1 MNEITQRETY
11 LIWENFLTYNKSF
24 GKHDFNAVLGVSG
37 EKTNSFFS
45 TITGTGYTNDLVK
58 QIANATVISDADAFE
73 WEKTVLSYVSRL
85 NYAYDDKY
93 LFSLS
98 LRRDGSSIF
107 GKNFKY
113 GNFPAASIGWNI
125 SKEEFLQDS
134 DIINNLKIRASY
146 GVTGNDRLNTGSVD
160 PDVSSSTSNL
170 STGSILVDYYPSLAL
185 LSATSAVV
193 GGNLVGGFNPANI
206 PNAEL
211 KWERLIEINPGV
223 DFGLFNNAISGSVD
237 YYQRTSDQLLLYNPI
252 SVTTGFDAALVNLGK
267 VKNEGVEIEL
277 RTRNISTEKFKW
289 SSTIIATTNKNTLV
303 DFADSNGQIT
313 NVDSKRAAE
322 WINLEGQPISTFYG
336 WVVDKEIPLE
346 YINDPYHP
354 VGGQAQDVYVKDLN
368 GDGIIDDDDKA
379 ALGDPYPDLIWSFTN
394 NFKIGDFDFSFMI
407 QANQGA
413 EVRNMADQYMFNQFN
428 SAQDYN
434 TATTPNQG
442 FIKEKI
448 FTDAIIQDASYIA
461 LRNVNIGYNFPKDYI
476 SKYGISGLRIY
487 ATGQNL
493 IYKTAANYTGWN
505 PESIDRTSPTT
516 YGYQRG
522 GSPIYSTVSLG
533 LNLDF

>member
-1 MNEITQRETY
+1 M
-11 LIWENFLTYNKSF
+11 
-24 GKHDFNAVLGVSG
+24 
-37 EKTNSFFS
+37 
-45 TITGTGYTNDLVK
+45 
-58 QIANATVISDADAFE
+58 
-73 WEKTVLSYVSRL
+73 
-85 NYAYDDKY
+85 
-93 LFSLS
+93 
-98 LRRDGSSIF
+98 
-107 GKNFKY
+107 
-113 GNFPAASIGWNI
+113 
-125 SKEEFLQDS
+125 
-134 DIINNLKIRASY
+134 
-146 GVTGNDRLNTGSVD
+146 
-160 PDVSSSTSNL
+160 
-170 STGSILVDYYPSLAL
+170 AL